1 MYLSEDYLVF
11 ELHHR
16 GEERLN
22 RELELRRLIAE
33 RAAEDAEPHVTD
45 VSRPPFLV
53 RWRRRLA
60 LSAAALSGAGH
71 GRGPT
76 PVAS

>member
-1 MYLSEDYLVF
+1 MYLSEDYYVF

-22 RELELRRLIAE
+22 RELERRRLIAE
-33 RAAEDAEPHVTD
+33 RAAEDAEAQVTD

-60 LSAAALSGAGH
+60 LPTNAMFGAGH
-71 GRGPT
+71 GGGPT
-76 PVAS
+76 PAAS

>member
-16 GEERLN
+16 GEDRLN
-22 RELELRRLIAE
+22 RELERRRLIAE
-33 RAAEDAEPHVTD
+33 RAAENAEPHVTD

-60 LSAAALSGAGH
+60 LSTAAFSRTGH
-71 GRGPT
+71 GGGPT
-76 PVAS
+76 PVTS

>member
-22 RELELRRLIAE
+22 RELERRRLIAE
-33 RAAEDAEPHVTD
+33 RATENEAPQVTD

-60 LSAAALSGAGH
+60 LLTAAVSGSGH
-71 GRGPT
+71 HGGPT

>member
-22 RELELRRLIAE
+22 RELEQRRRIAE
-33 RAAEDAEPHVTD
+33 RQADDTETQITD
-45 VSRPPFLV
+45 VARPPFLV

-60 LSAAALSGAGH
+60 LSTARFGAGH
-71 GRGPT
+71 GGGPT
-76 PVAS
+76 PVTS

>member
-16 GEERLN
+16 GEDRLN
-22 RELELRRLIAE
+22 RELEQRRLIAE
-33 RAAEDAEPHVTD
+33 RAAENTEPHVTD

-60 LSAAALSGAGH
+60 LSTTALFGAGH
-71 GRGPT
+71 GGGPT

>member
-22 RELELRRLIAE
+22 RELEQRRRIAE
-33 RAAEDAEPHVTD
+33 READDTETQITD
-45 VSRPPFLV
+45 VARPPFLV

-60 LSAAALSGAGH
+60 LSTAARFGAGH
-71 GRGPT
+71 GGGPT
-76 PVAS
+76 PITS

>member
-11 ELHHR
+11 ELHQR

-22 RELELRRLIAE
+22 RELERRRRIAE
-33 RAAEDAEPHVTD
+33 RDAERTEPQITD
-45 VSRPPFLV
+45 VARPPFLV

-60 LSAAALSGAGH
+60 LSTAALFGAGH
-71 GRGPT
+71 GGGPA

>member
-22 RELELRRLIAE
+22 RELERRRLIDE
-33 RAAEDAEPHVTD
+33 RAAEAAEGQVTD
-45 VSRPPFLV
+45 APRPSFLV

-60 LSAAALSGAGH
+60 LSLDPVFGSGH
-71 GRGPT
+71 GSGPA
-76 PVAS
+76 VAS

>member
-1 MYLSEDYLVF
+1 MYLSEDYFVF
-11 ELHHR
+11 ELHQR

-22 RELELRRLIAE
+22 RELERRRLIAE
-33 RAAEDAEPHVTD
+33 RAAEDAEAQVTD

-53 RWRRRLA
+53 RWRRRLT
-60 LSAAALSGAGH
+60 LPISATFGEGH
-71 GRGPT
+71 GGGPT

>member
-22 RELELRRLIAE
+22 RELEQRRRIAE
-33 RAAEDAEPHVTD
+33 RDAESATAQVTD

-60 LSAAALSGAGH
+60 LSTTAMFGAGH
-71 GRGPT
+71 GGGPA

>member
-22 RELELRRLIAE
+22 RELERRRLIDERIAE
-33 RAAEDAEPHVTD
+33 NEGLQVTD
-45 VSRPPFLV
+45 VARPPFLV

-60 LSAAALSGAGH
+60 LSLDPVFGSGH
-71 GRGPT
+71 GSGPA
-76 PVAS
+76 VAS

>member
-1 MYLSEDYLVF
+1 MYLSEDHLVF
-11 ELHHR
+11 EPHHR

-22 RELELRRLIAE
+22 RDLELRRVIAE
-33 RAAEDAEPHVTD
+33 RTAEAVESQVTD
-45 VSRPPFLV
+45 LWHPPFLV

-60 LSAAALSGAGH
+60 LSTDALFGH
-71 GRGPT
+71 GGGPA